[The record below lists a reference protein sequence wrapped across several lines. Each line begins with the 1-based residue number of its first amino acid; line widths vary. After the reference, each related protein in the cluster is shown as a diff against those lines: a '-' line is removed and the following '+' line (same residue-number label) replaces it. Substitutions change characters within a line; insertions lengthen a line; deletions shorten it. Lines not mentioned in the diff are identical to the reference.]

1 MKEIKVRCISENAE
15 SNSIDAVSDLLDTFE
30 RQKLEH
36 VPWAEFP
43 DKPNVSFT
51 IAYNSSNI
59 FLKYYVEEKHIR
71 AENITI
77 NSAVYEDSCVEFFVS
92 FDDDGSYYNFEFNCI
107 GTCLAGYGS
116 SKDQRQLLDETLI
129 GNLKSKYII
138 YSENEGKVNWQLT
151 LVIPMDTFIHTPV
164 KNLSGINC
172 RANFYKCGNLL
183 PEQHFVTWAN
193 IIAETPNFHLP
204 QFFGRLQFEQT

>member
-1 MKEIKVRCISENAE
+1 MKEIKVKCISESTE
-15 SNSIDAVSDLLDTFE
+15 SNSIGRLSDLLDTFD
-30 RQKLEH
+30 RQKLENA
-36 VPWAEFP
+36 PWAEFP
-43 DKPNVSFT
+43 DKPKISFA
-51 IAYNSSNI
+51 ISYNSSNI

-92 FDDDGSYYNFEFNCI
+92 FDEGVTYYNFEFNCI
-107 GTCLAGYGS
+107 GTCLAGYGC
-116 SKDQRQLLDETLI
+116 SKDQRQLLEETLI

-151 LVIPMDTFIHTPV
+151 LAIPLATFVHTSV
-164 KNLSGINC
+164 KDLSGMSC

-183 PEQHFVTWAN
+183 PEQHFISWSN
-193 IIAETPNFHLP
+193 IIAEEPNFHLP